1 MMSDNQTQ
9 VIVPK
14 LASLPP
20 EVRSSVDQMVDSVF
34 DADLPP
40 EQALSIVAQYLDD
53 LDAEKSGTAYPTL
66 RTHLESIGAY
76 FQALTTITAGGNF
89 GEARDLLQQA
99 AGGFD
104 QVGYEILRDLSVGVG
119 AYCAAVVELKNL
131 NLGRALELME
141 QTKAYLKKAGKL
153 GAKYQPMIDAME
165 PESLYVAAVNAIASL
180 DFDKAGPLTE
190 KAAQAAERFAQ
201 NFQPGTLFYFQYRG
215 MGHFYKANYR
225 WVKAYNDFN
234 QFKYDEL
241 IAAPDLTSD
250 AIQAEQFLGKTGMKN
265 EVLRD
270 AHSLSVALV
279 NLLGALAE
287 FAPLMKQVFLSTFKP
302 DLPALGTIKK
312 KVDVAIEA
320 ASSAGPQAT
329 PLVRLC
335 NQFSTQVRNLEKT
348 AKPNKKDFGAFS
360 GLVSCALFLP
370 LFLLVSWGNSA
381 FGVGLGASTLA
392 AFCIALALIGGFG
405 YGAVRF
411 RSWFTGIFS
420 APKTGTRG
428 NLGADK

>member
-1 MMSDNQTQ
+1 
-9 VIVPK
+9 
-14 LASLPP
+14 
-20 EVRSSVDQMVDSVF
+20 MVEKVF

-40 EQALSIVAQYLDD
+40 DQALSMVAHYLDH
-53 LDAEKSGTAYPTL
+53 LDPGKAGIAYPVL
-66 RTHLESIGAY
+66 RTLLESMGAY
-76 FQALTTITAGGNF
+76 FQALTSITTGGSF

-99 AGGFD
+99 AEGFD
-104 QVGYEILRDLSVGVG
+104 QVGYQDLRDLSVGFG
-119 AYCAAVVELKNL
+119 IYCAAVVELKNL
-131 NLGRALELME
+131 NLGHGLELME
-141 QTKAYLKKAGKL
+141 QTKAYLKKAGNL
-153 GAKYQPMIDAME
+153 GAKYQPMIDALE
-165 PESLYVAAVNAIASL
+165 PENLYVAAVNAMAYL

-201 NFQPGTLFYFQYRG
+201 KFQSGTPLWFQYRG
-215 MGHFYKANYR
+215 MGHFYKAYYR

-241 IAAPDLTSD
+241 APDLTSD
-250 AIQAEQFLGKTGMKN
+250 AVQAQLFLGKADMKN
-265 EVLRD
+265 EILRD
-270 AHSLSVALV
+270 MRSLSVALV

-287 FAPLMKQVFLSTFKP
+287 FGPLMKQVFLSTFKP

-312 KVDVAIEA
+312 KVDAAIEA

-348 AKPNKKDFGAFS
+348 AKPNRKDFGAFS

-405 YGAVRF
+405 YGALRF
-411 RSWFTGIFS
+411 RSWFTDIFS
-420 APKTGTRG
+420 AAKPATPGTS
-428 NLGADK
+428 APTSSTSPSK